1 VFLPGADEIYDSFE
15 RPNGA
20 RLSNLP
26 KLSSRISL
34 YYSRK
39 DVAMY
44 LSQAINLSRRLGFDG
59 PNDKRD
65 QTQYPTAM
73 FRIVDCT
80 EVRDFDPL
88 SPPDATHQYY
98 RRSKIV
104 RSDIAAAMA
113 DDPNPAGGLIQ
124 L

>member
-1 VFLPGADEIYDSFE
+1 M
-15 RPNGA
+15 RPMPPPA
-20 RLSNLP
+20 R
-26 KLSSRISL
+26 RISL

-59 PNDKRD
+59 PDDKRD
-65 QTQYPTAM
+65 PTRYPTAM

-80 EVRDFDPL
+80 EVKDFDPL

-98 RRSKIV
+98 RRSRIV
-104 RSDIAAAMA
+104 RTDIAAAMA
-113 DDPNPAGGLIQ
+113 DGPNPAGGLIQ